1 MIVLDSEMNG
11 STPSISPWGEN
22 VSQWCLSIS
31 TFSFGSTFN
40 RCAQASASS
49 VSVVDVGSGRPGG
62 RLAGMVTF
70 RFATAGVAGDEGYA
84 TTLDPPGVDSGALVA
99 CGSAGRASGCMLF
112 GSGMGDDEAR
122 GTFEGVG
129 VRGGGLDAGLGVW
142 ALRRLV
148 VGV

>member
-1 MIVLDSEMNG
+1 
-11 STPSISPWGEN
+11 
-22 VSQWCLSIS
+22 
-31 TFSFGSTFN
+31 
-40 RCAQASASS
+40 
-49 VSVVDVGSGRPGG
+49 
-62 RLAGMVTF
+62 MVTF
-70 RFATAGVAGDEGYA
+70 RFAAAGVGGDEGYA
-84 TTLDPPGVDSGALVA
+84 TILDPPGVDSGALVA

-129 VRGGGLDAGLGVW
+129 VRGGGLDAGLVVW